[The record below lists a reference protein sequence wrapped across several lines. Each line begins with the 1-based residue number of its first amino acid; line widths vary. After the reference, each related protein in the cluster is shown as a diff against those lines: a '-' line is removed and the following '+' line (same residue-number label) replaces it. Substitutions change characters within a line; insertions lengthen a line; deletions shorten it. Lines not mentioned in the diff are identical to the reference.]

1 MLDCGKGNSTAKPS
15 KPTLTM
21 DCRVKPGNDDMK
33 FLSHNAIRV
42 GVSSM
47 ARRDVLSKSLKLRL
61 CCRETSDRNRVD
73 TRCGRNENRS
83 EISEKI
89 RKR

>member
-1 MLDCGKGNSTAKPS
+1 MLECGKGNSPAKPS

-47 ARRDVLSKSLKLRL
+47 ARRDVLVSH
-61 CCRETSDRNRVD
+61 
-73 TRCGRNENRS
+73 
-83 EISEKI
+83 
-89 RKR
+89 